1 MPIRKLQSLFRTARS
16 TLRNTSLCNQPRS
29 QAKHLRRNI
38 RGIERGSEKRH
49 SSPPITAAGSARL
62 FRRLPVR
69 LFCPNPHARGSFP
82 FGGRRHFSPVPP
94 LLAFLPCRRLLSAL
108 LYPQTANTDDG
119 TPGLPAGPCQNS
131 QPTQIAHSKLF
142 CNESARPARSVRNA
156 DCHTGRNS
164 RNLARFGRLH
174 SSAVPSYYII

>member
-29 QAKHLRRNI
+29 QAKPLRRNI

-94 LLAFLPCRRLLSAL
+94 LLAFLPCRLLSAL

-131 QPTQIAHSKLF
+131 RPTQIAHSKLF
-142 CNESARPARSVRNA
+142 CNESARPARSVWNA